1 MEKNETNTETI
12 FENFISKY
20 ADSVAL
26 GAAQYDWIYE
36 RQASKNDKI
45 KKMLVCAS
53 KKDGSGKDYPDFII
67 QSRKNSDFI
76 IVVDGTPKHNMETD
90 YSNLTIDDFAP
101 ANIDTT
107 DWKFDREGANER

>member
-26 GAAQYDWIYE
+26 GATQYDWIYE
-36 RQASKNDKI
+36 RQASKNEKI

-53 KKDGSGKDYPDFII
+53 KKDGSGKGYPDFII

-76 IVVDGTPKHNMETD
+76 IVVECKADIKKHESKNRRPICR
-90 YSNLTIDDFAP
+90 LCH
-101 ANIDTT
+101 
-107 DWKFDREGANER
+107 